1 MGVCLSRKRCESH
14 AETAWRQ
21 KKRGS
26 DFFFGN
32 FFSKR
37 SKKRVRRKHM
47 EQITLYHHGTPITR
61 HSLSKNS
68 FSIGTHP
75 ANDLVLAARGVAERE
90 LVVFRS
96 IDGCWRA
103 RTVADKIRKPE
114 TELGLGT
121 RIAFGSF
128 SIEVDHG
135 EEATHAQQ
143 PGESTPL
150 SALSG
155 RKDMNIIGVST
166 HLKLL
171 RTEIARLGLLTA
183 PVLVTGETGTGKE
196 LVAKGLHLC
205 SNRSHGSFVA
215 VNCGGL
221 TASLLEDTFFGHERG
236 AFTGASAARKG
247 VFEQAHNGTLFLDEI
262 GELPLAQQASLLRIL
277 DDKTVRRIGG
287 ETVRDVDFRLVA
299 ATNRDLSKLLKKGE
313 FRLDLYYRIAT
324 LRIQTV
330 PLRDRPEDVDSLARY
345 FLVQMAKEMGDR
357 QLSNASI
364 EALRA
369 YSWPGNVRELRNT
382 LYRAAAMSS
391 QQILNVPQ
399 FEFPP
404 VPAKLKGRSFK
415 LDQLSNAKIEEIL
428 FLHRGNVAAAARE
441 LGVPRT
447 SLRDRLKRV
456 PRVSRSTQ

>member
-1 MGVCLSRKRCESH
+1 
-14 AETAWRQ
+14 
-21 KKRGS
+21 
-26 DFFFGN
+26 
-32 FFSKR
+32 
-37 SKKRVRRKHM
+37 M

-61 HSLSKNS
+61 HSLCKNS

-90 LVVFRS
+90 LVVFRGM
-96 IDGCWRA
+96 DGCWRA
-103 RTVADKIRKPE
+103 RTVAEKLRRPE
-114 TELGLGT
+114 TELSFGT

-128 SIEVDHG
+128 SIEVDHRS
-135 EEATHAQQ
+135 ETAKTQQ
-143 PGESTPL
+143 LGGST
-150 SALSG
+150 ALSVLN
-155 RKDMNIIGVST
+155 DQNDLNIVGVST
-166 HLKLL
+166 HLHLL
-171 RTEIARLGLLTA
+171 RKEIARLGLLTA
-183 PVLVTGETGTGKE
+183 PVLITGETGTGKE
-196 LVAKGLHLC
+196 LVAKGLHLH
-205 SNRSHGSFVA
+205 SNRSSGSFVA

-277 DDKTVRRIGG
+277 DDKKVRRIGG
-287 ETVRDVDFRLVA
+287 EKGRDVDFRLVL
-299 ATNRDLSKLLKKGE
+299 ATNRDLSKLLKKGK
-313 FRLDLYYRIAT
+313 FRLDLYYRITT
-324 LRIQTV
+324 LIIQTV

-357 QLSNASI
+357 KLSKASI

-382 LYRAAAMSS
+382 LYRAAATSS
-391 QQILNVPQ
+391 QQILNVPH

-404 VPAKLKGRSFK
+404 VAAKLKGHSFK

-428 FLHRGNVAAAARE
+428 FFHDGNVAAAARE

-447 SLRDRLKRV
+447 SLRDRLKRT
-456 PRVSRSTQ
+456 PRISLSTQD